1 MKSHSEI
8 TIREVPA
15 ASSSSLHSII
25 DQTLNPF
32 TSRQIAGPL
41 REGHY
46 VQISLGMGF
55 YVPEAAFHAA
65 QQRATATGRIQF
77 LGVTRDG
84 RVLQGERE
92 TILAHPDSA
101 GLLAWIVPGGEQ

>member
-1 MKSHSEI
+1 MKPNSAL
-8 TIREVPA
+8 TIREAPA

-25 DQTLNPF
+25 DQALNPF

-65 QQRATATGRIQF
+65 QQRATTTGHIQF
-77 LGVTRDG
+77 LGITRDG
-84 RVLQGERE
+84 RVLEGDRE
-92 TILAHPDSA
+92 TILAYPDSA
-101 GLLAWIVPGGEQ
+101 GLVVWIVPGGKQ

>member
-1 MKSHSEI
+1 MKPNSDL
-8 TIREVPA
+8 TIREAPA
-15 ASSSSLHSII
+15 PSGSSLHSII
-25 DQTLNPF
+25 DQALNPF

-55 YVPEAAFHAA
+55 YVPEVAFHAA

-77 LGVTRDG
+77 LGVARDG
-84 RVLQGERE
+84 RVLEGDHE
-92 TILAHPDSA
+92 TILGHPDSA
-101 GLLAWIVPGGEQ
+101 GLVAWIVPGAQQ